1 VLNSSENYQTI
12 FEKIKNL
19 AGDKKRTPAWYRR
32 NLSMIMGQYKQDPD
46 RIITDEQKDNR
57 NKEQDRD
64 KNIRTKRIF
73 VGHMYL
79 FRYTAKSKYLPYHDN
94 FPLVYVMKV
103 NGGEFYGF
111 NLHYLRPTANR
122 RMYVVDKLKED
133 RIDVP
138 KKIIHKYLYER
149 CDSFFLDIAK
159 SDWMISAALPVEDFV
174 LTQSK
179 GKVSYDND
187 YVWSEVDQHW
197 NDRLRAKRI
206 IASPSSKD
214 KERVK

>member
-1 VLNSSENYQTI
+1 MLNSSENYQTI

>member
-1 VLNSSENYQTI
+1 VAQNYQTI
-12 FEKIKNL
+12 FEKIKQR

-32 NLSMIMGQYKQDPD
+32 NFNMIMGEYKQDYD

-57 NKEQDRD
+57 NKEEYRD
-64 KNIRTKRIF
+64 KNIRTRRIF

-79 FRYTAKSKYLPYHDN
+79 FRYDAQTKYLPYHDN
-94 FPLVYVMKV
+94 FPLVYVTKV
-103 NGGEFYGF
+103 SGGEFYGF

-122 RMYVVDKLKED
+122 RMAVIDKLQKD
-133 RIDVP
+133 MIDVP

-159 SDWMISAALPVEDFV
+159 TDWMISAALPVEDFV

-179 GKVSYDND
+179 GKVAYDNE
-187 YVWSEVDQHW
+187 YVWSEVDQYW

-206 IASPSSKD
+206 ITSPNRKD
-214 KERVK
+214 RERVK